1 MIQTLALSRQPT
13 TTADLLA
20 RAATARGMSVAVLA
34 GPRPDLAGSAAYYG
48 GPRFAD
54 TVADSL
60 DVALLEPADD
70 WLITLPQRWTR
81 REIIATTMA
90 EARRLRMPAFVK
102 PPSDKSF
109 EAAVYTD
116 GTRLPRAVPGET
128 PVLVSEIRTFVA
140 EYRLFVLDG
149 AVHTGSR
156 YATFGRLDPLPLV
169 EDARS
174 GELLSF
180 AAELLD
186 RPDAD
191 LPGAV
196 VVDIG
201 LAGTAD
207 SAEEHWV
214 VVEANMA
221 WFSNIY
227 AAEPARCLDTVLAAA
242 GPGAALATA
251 DRRFVRP
258 GTRAWSGAG

>member
-1 MIQTLALSRQPT
+1 MIETLALSAQAT

-20 RAATARGMSVAVLA
+20 RAAVERGMSVTVLD
-34 GPRPDLAGSAAYYG
+34 GPRPDLRGSAVYYG

-54 TVADSL
+54 TVAESL
-60 DVALLEPADD
+60 DVALLEPADH
-70 WLITLPQRWTR
+70 WLTTLDERWTR
-81 REIIATTMA
+81 RAITPTTMA
-90 EARRLRMPAFVK
+90 EARRLRVPAFVK

-109 EAAVYTD
+109 EAAVYAD
-116 GTRLPRAVPGET
+116 GTRLPPAVPGET

-149 AVHTGSR
+149 VVHTGSR
-156 YATFGRLDPLPLV
+156 YARFGRLDPLPLT
-169 EDARS
+169 EDPQA
-174 GELLSF
+174 GELLAF
-180 AAELLD
+180 AVEMLAHAA
-186 RPDAD
+186 AD

-207 SAEEHWV
+207 TAEEHWV

-227 AAEPARCLDTVLAAA
+227 AADPSRCLDAIRTAA
-242 GPGAALATA
+242 GPRTSLRPTDAP
-251 DRRFVRP
+251 FVRP
-258 GTRAWSGAG
+258 YPPTHT

>member
-1 MIQTLALSRQPT
+1 MIETLALSGQATP
-13 TTADLLA
+13 TADLLA
-20 RAATARGMSVAVLA
+20 RAAVARGMSVAVLA
-34 GPRPDLAGSAAYYG
+34 GPRPDLRGSAAYYG

-54 TVADSL
+54 TVAASL

-70 WLITLPQRWTR
+70 WLSTLPERWTR
-81 REIIATTMA
+81 REITATTMA
-90 EARRLRMPAFVK
+90 EARRLRTPAFVK

-109 EAAVYTD
+109 EAAVYAD

-149 AVHTGSR
+149 VVHTGSR
-156 YATFGRLDPLPLV
+156 YATFGRLDPLPLT
-169 EDARS
+169 EDVRS

-180 AAELLD
+180 AAELLGD
-186 RPDAD
+186 PDAD

-207 SAEEHWV
+207 TAEECWT

-227 AAEPARCLDTVLAAA
+227 GADPSRCLDTILAAA
-242 GPGAALATA
+242 GPRTALPIA

-258 GTRAWSGAG
+258 THTRLASG